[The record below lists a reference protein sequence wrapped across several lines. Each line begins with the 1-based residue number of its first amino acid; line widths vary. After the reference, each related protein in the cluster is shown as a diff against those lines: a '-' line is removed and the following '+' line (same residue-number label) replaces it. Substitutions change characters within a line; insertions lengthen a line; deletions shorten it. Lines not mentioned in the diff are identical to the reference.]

1 MSEEVI
7 KTDFNFKF
15 TNEAAMNTAL
25 APFFYQPQ
33 VQSVDGDG
41 ILQFDSE
48 TGDPIMENDGDAYL
62 VTHSESHA
70 FDIIG
75 TIYKPTGATLTD
87 SEGDEYPEMAA
98 ESGWHVNL
106 RIVGDVRRVDAEALD
121 TTYGVNPVTPYRVW
135 A

>member
-25 APFFYQPQ
+25 APFFYQP
-33 VQSVDGDG
+33 S
-41 ILQFDSE
+41 
-48 TGDPIMENDGDAYL
+48 DGDAYL
-62 VTHSESHA
+62 VMHSESYS

-87 SEGDEYPEMAA
+87 SEGNEYPETAA

-106 RIVGDVRRVDAEALD
+106 RIAGDARRVDAEALD
-121 TTYGVNPVTPYRVW
+121 TTYGVNPATPYRVW